1 MALPSDEMGADSRL
15 AVTFYKRSMKQDD
28 ESMAAGRPIFKE
40 FDFVRICVPGDS
52 LTEIDTYAHDEH
64 KARFP
69 RQWAH
74 YQNQVAGQEDVV
86 GTPLDQ
92 WPQVTRS
99 QAEEL
104 RGLKFQTVESI
115 ADCSDQQLQRIGMVA
130 GMSPHNFRLKAK
142 AFLNLANDSAE
153 VAQRE
158 SELQA
163 LKEENAKI
171 KAETDAK
178 LSKMQEHQEYQGGFE
193 FDRHRL
199 PRLRPGRDRAE
210 AKPARAFLRL

>member
-1 MALPSDEMGADSRL
+1 MAIDSDTQGADARL
-15 AVTFYKRSMKQDD
+15 AVQFYKKSVKQDIASD
-28 ESMAAGRPIFKE
+28 EAGRPIFKE
-40 FDFVRICVPGDS
+40 FDFVRIMIPGDN
-52 LTEIDTYAHDEH
+52 LTEIDTYAQESH
-64 KARFP
+64 KQRFP

-74 YQNQVAGQEDVV
+74 YQNQVANHEDIV
-86 GTPLDQ
+86 GTPIDQ

-99 QAEEL
+99 QADEL
-104 RGLKFQTVESI
+104 RGLKFHTVESI

-158 SELQA
+158 AEMQA

-171 KAETDAK
+171 KFDTEAK
-178 LSKMQEHQEYQGGFE
+178 LSKMQEQMEALLAAVAKPKT
-193 FDRHRL
+193 RK
-199 PRLRPGRDRAE
+199 PKVAE
-210 AKPARAFLRL
+210 A

>member
-1 MALPSDEMGADSRL
+1 MAIESDIQSADSRL
-15 AVTFYKRSMKQDD
+15 AVQFYKKSVKQDIASD
-28 ESMAAGRPIFKE
+28 EAGRPIFKE
-40 FDFVRICVPGDS
+40 FDFVRIMIPGDN
-52 LTEIDTYAHDEH
+52 LTEIDTYAQESH

-74 YQNQVAGQEDVV
+74 YQNQVANHQDII

-99 QAEEL
+99 QADEL
-104 RGLKFQTVESI
+104 RGLKFHTVESI

-153 VAQRE
+153 VANRE
-158 SELQA
+158 AELQA
-163 LKEENAKI
+163 LREENDKI
-171 KAETDAK
+171 KAETEAK
-178 LSKMQEHQEYQGGFE
+178 LSKMESQMEA
-193 FDRHRL
+193 L
-199 PRLRPGRDRAE
+199 LAAVAE
-210 AKPARAFLRL
+210 KTPKTRKPKVVEA

>member
-1 MALPSDEMGADSRL
+1 MAIESDVQNADSRL
-15 AVTFYKRSMKQDD
+15 AVQFYKKSMKQEDASN
-28 ESMAAGRPIFKE
+28 EAGRPIFKE
-40 FDFVRICVPGDS
+40 FDFVRIMIPGDN
-52 LTEIDTYAHDEH
+52 LTEIDTYAQESH
-64 KARFP
+64 KQRFP

-74 YQNQVAGQEDVV
+74 YQNQTAGHEDVI

-104 RGLKFQTVESI
+104 RGLKFYTVEAI

-142 AFLNLANDSAE
+142 AFLNLANDSAD

-158 SELQA
+158 AELQA
-163 LKEENAKI
+163 LRQENAKI
-171 KAETDAK
+171 TAETEAK
-178 LSKMQEHQEYQGGFE
+178 LSKMQDQMEALLAAVAENKPKT
-193 FDRHRL
+193 RKTKV
-199 PRLRPGRDRAE
+199 AE
-210 AKPARAFLRL
+210 A

>member
-1 MALPSDEMGADSRL
+1 MAIESDIQGADSRL
-15 AVTFYKRSMKQDD
+15 AVQFYKKSVKQDIASD
-28 ESMAAGRPIFKE
+28 EAGRPIFKE
-40 FDFVRICVPGDS
+40 FDFVRIMIPGDN
-52 LTEIDTYAHDEH
+52 LTEIDTYAQESH
-64 KARFP
+64 KQRFP

-74 YQNQVAGQEDVV
+74 YQNQVSNHQDII

-104 RGLKFQTVESI
+104 RGLKFHTVESI

-142 AFLNLANDSAE
+142 AFLNLATDSAE

-158 SELQA
+158 AELQA

-171 KAETDAK
+171 KSETEAK
-178 LSKMQEHQEYQGGFE
+178 LAAMQEQVSA
-193 FDRHRL
+193 L
-199 PRLRPGRDRAE
+199 LATV
-210 AKPARAFLRL
+210 AKPKTRKPKVVEA

>member
-1 MALPSDEMGADSRL
+1 MAIESDIQGADSRL
-15 AVTFYKRSMKQDD
+15 AVQFYKKSMKQEDASN
-28 ESMAAGRPIFKE
+28 EAGRPIFKE
-40 FDFVRICVPGDS
+40 FDFVRIMIPGDN
-52 LTEIDTYAHDEH
+52 LTEIDTYAQESH
-64 KARFP
+64 KQRFP

-74 YQNQVAGQEDVV
+74 YLNQTAGHEDIV

-104 RGLKFQTVESI
+104 RGLKFYTVEAI

-142 AFLNLANDSAE
+142 SFLNLANDSAE
-153 VAQRE
+153 VASRE
-158 SELQA
+158 AELQA
-163 LKEENAKI
+163 LRAENDKI

-178 LSKMQEHQEYQGGFE
+178 LSKMQEQMEA
-193 FDRHRL
+193 L
-199 PRLRPGRDRAE
+199 LAAVAE
-210 AKPARAFLRL
+210 KTPKTRKPKVVEA

>member
-1 MALPSDEMGADSRL
+1 MAIDSDTQGADARL
-15 AVTFYKRSMKQDD
+15 AVQFYKKSVKQDIASD
-28 ESMAAGRPIFKE
+28 EAGRPIFKE
-40 FDFVRICVPGDS
+40 FDFVRIMIPGDN
-52 LTEIDTYAHDEH
+52 LTEIDTYAQESH
-64 KARFP
+64 KQRFP

-74 YQNQVAGQEDVV
+74 YQNQVANHEDII

-99 QAEEL
+99 QADEL
-104 RGLKFQTVESI
+104 RGLKFHTVESI

-158 SELQA
+158 AELQA
-163 LKEENAKI
+163 LRSENDKI

-178 LSKMQEHQEYQGGFE
+178 LAAMQEQMSALLAAVAEKTPKT
-193 FDRHRL
+193 RKTKV
-199 PRLRPGRDRAE
+199 AE
-210 AKPARAFLRL
+210 A

>member
-1 MALPSDEMGADSRL
+1 MAIESDIQGADSRL
-15 AVTFYKRSMKQDD
+15 AVQFYKKSMKQEDASN
-28 ESMAAGRPIFKE
+28 EAGRPIFKE
-40 FDFVRICVPGDS
+40 FDFVRIMIPGDN
-52 LTEIDTYAHDEH
+52 LTEIDTYAQESH
-64 KARFP
+64 KQRFP

-74 YQNQVAGQEDVV
+74 YQNQVAGHEDIV

-153 VAQRE
+153 VAHRE
-158 SELQA
+158 AELQA
-163 LKEENAKI
+163 LREENDKI
-171 KAETDAK
+171 KVETDAK
-178 LSKMQEHQEYQGGFE
+178 LAAMQEQMSA
-193 FDRHRL
+193 L
-199 PRLRPGRDRAE
+199 LAAVAE
-210 AKPARAFLRL
+210 KTPKTRKPKVVEA

>member
-1 MALPSDEMGADSRL
+1 MAIESDVQNADSRL
-15 AVTFYKRSMKQDD
+15 AVQFYKKSMKQEDASN
-28 ESMAAGRPIFKE
+28 EAGRPIFKE
-40 FDFVRICVPGDS
+40 FDFVRIMIPGDN
-52 LTEIDTYAHDEH
+52 LTEIDTYAQESH
-64 KARFP
+64 KQRFP

-74 YQNQVAGQEDVV
+74 YQNQTAGHEDIV

-104 RGLKFQTVESI
+104 RGLKFHTVESI

-178 LSKMQEHQEYQGGFE
+178 LTAMQEQMSA
-193 FDRHRL
+193 L
-199 PRLRPGRDRAE
+199 LAAVAE
-210 AKPARAFLRL
+210 KKPKTRKPKVVEA

>member
-1 MALPSDEMGADSRL
+1 MALESDIQGADSRL
-15 AVTFYKRSMKQDD
+15 AVQFYKKSMKQEDASN
-28 ESMAAGRPIFKE
+28 EAGRPIFKE
-40 FDFVRICVPGDS
+40 FDFVRIMIPGDN
-52 LTEIDTYAHDEH
+52 LTEIDTYAQESH
-64 KARFP
+64 KQRFP

-74 YQNQVAGQEDVV
+74 YQNQTAGHEDVV

-104 RGLKFQTVESI
+104 RGLKFYTVEAI

-163 LKEENAKI
+163 LREENAKI
-171 KAETDAK
+171 TAETEAK
-178 LSKMQEHQEYQGGFE
+178 LSKMQEQMEALLAAVAE
-193 FDRHRL
+193 KKPKTRK
-199 PRLRPGRDRAE
+199 PKVAE
-210 AKPARAFLRL
+210 A

>member
-1 MALPSDEMGADSRL
+1 MAIESDIQGADSRL
-15 AVTFYKRSMKQDD
+15 AVQFYKKSMKQEDASA
-28 ESMAAGRPIFKE
+28 EAGRPIFKE
-40 FDFVRICVPGDS
+40 FDFVRIMIPGDN
-52 LTEIDTYAHDEH
+52 LTEIDTYAQESH
-64 KARFP
+64 KQRFP

-74 YQNQVAGQEDVV
+74 YLNQTAGHQDIV

-104 RGLKFQTVESI
+104 RGLKFYTVEAI

-178 LSKMQEHQEYQGGFE
+178 LAAMQEQMSA
-193 FDRHRL
+193 L
-199 PRLRPGRDRAE
+199 LAAVAE
-210 AKPARAFLRL
+210 KTPKTRKPKVVEA

>member
-1 MALPSDEMGADSRL
+1 MAIESDIQGADSRL
-15 AVTFYKRSMKQDD
+15 AVQFYKKSMKQEDASN
-28 ESMAAGRPIFKE
+28 EAGRPIFKE
-40 FDFVRICVPGDS
+40 FDFVRIMIPGDN
-52 LTEIDTYAHDEH
+52 LTEIDTYAQESH
-64 KARFP
+64 KQRFP

-74 YQNQVAGQEDVV
+74 YQNQTAGHEDIV

-92 WPQVTRS
+92 WPQITRS

-104 RGLKFQTVESI
+104 RGLKFYTVEAI

-142 AFLNLANDSAE
+142 AYLNLANDSAE

-163 LKEENAKI
+163 LREENAKI

-178 LSKMQEHQEYQGGFE
+178 LTAMQEQMSA
-193 FDRHRL
+193 L
-199 PRLRPGRDRAE
+199 LAAVAE
-210 AKPARAFLRL
+210 KTPKTRKPKVVEA